1 MGRLF
6 GTDGIRGIANKDLT
20 CEIAFKLGQVCAL
33 EFNKSRHRAEI
44 LIGKDTRVSGD
55 MLESAI
61 VAGIASAGGIAK
73 IIGIIPTPGVAY
85 LTRLYGADAG
95 IVISASHNSVE
106 YNGLK
111 VFNSEGYKLAD
122 ELEDE
127 IEKMIL
133 SGERQELPVGPDVGR
148 SEFEEDAKRDYIDF
162 LVSTVDYRLDGMK
175 IVLDAANGAASA
187 IAPAVFSRLGADV
200 ICTGC
205 EPDGNNINLNCGST
219 HPEDLQKKVIS
230 EHADIGL
237 AFDGDADRLIAVD
250 DKGRL
255 VDGDRVM
262 GICSRFMK
270 EHGLLK
276 QDTLVVTVMSNLGL
290 KLFLKE
296 NGIRYAETAVGD
308 RYVLEEMR
316 KSGYNLGG
324 EQSGHVIALDRNT
337 TGDGV
342 MTALLLLNVVKK
354 EGKALSELADMI
366 PILPQIL
373 VNVRL
378 PKEVEYDLK
387 GDRELWDRVEAI
399 EKEMEGRGRVL
410 IRKSG
415 TEPLIRIMIEGEDQ
429 EDIDAKA
436 HELADI
442 ISVKTK

>member
-1 MGRLF
+1 
-6 GTDGIRGIANKDLT
+6 
-20 CEIAFKLGQVCAL
+20 
-33 EFNKSRHRAEI
+33 
-44 LIGKDTRVSGD
+44 
-55 MLESAI
+55 
-61 VAGIASAGGIAK
+61 
-73 IIGIIPTPGVAY
+73 
-85 LTRLYGADAG
+85 
-95 IVISASHNSVE
+95 
-106 YNGLK
+106 
-111 VFNSEGYKLAD
+111 
-122 ELEDE
+122 
-127 IEKMIL
+127 
-133 SGERQELPVGPDVGR
+133 
-148 SEFEEDAKRDYIDF
+148 
-162 LVSTVDYRLDGMK
+162 
-175 IVLDAANGAASA
+175 
-187 IAPAVFSRLGADV
+187 
-200 ICTGC
+200 
-205 EPDGNNINLNCGST
+205 
-219 HPEDLQKKVIS
+219 
-230 EHADIGL
+230 
-237 AFDGDADRLIAVD
+237 
-250 DKGRL
+250 
-255 VDGDRVM
+255 
-262 GICSRFMK
+262 MK

-324 EQSGHVIALDRNT
+324 EQSGHVIALNRNT

-354 EGKALSELADMI
+354 EGKSLSELADMI

-387 GDRELWDRVEAI
+387 GDRELWDRVAAI